1 MVDGMSGFTERT
13 KTGMT
18 GLDELL
24 NGGIPKNAVVLI
36 SGGAGS
42 GKTVMGLQFLVKGA
56 MDYGEKGVYITF
68 EETREDLI
76 GQAAQFG
83 WDLAKLENEGK
94 LKIMTFTPSKHH
106 LSFVNFQLDEVINTF
121 KPTRLVYDSI
131 STIGVYAEIL
141 ADVETLTSLG
151 LKKEDIAIELS
162 PDTITRRAVMDI
174 MSRIKSYQLTS
185 LVISELPKQSNF
197 LSRDTVSEFVADG
210 IIVLHCLERKEKK
223 IRAIEVLKMRRT
235 QHSMDLIPMLMGDK
249 GIDVL
254 TEEKVY

>member
-1 MVDGMSGFTERT
+1 MAEFAGRT
-13 KTGMT
+13 KTGME

-56 MDYGEKGVYITF
+56 MDYGEKGVFVTF
-68 EETREDLI
+68 EETRDDIVE
-76 GQAAQFG
+76 QAAQFG
-83 WDLAKLENEGK
+83 WDLETLENEGK
-94 LKIMTFTPSKHH
+94 LKIMTFNPSKSH
-106 LSFVNFQLDEVINTF
+106 LSLVNFQLDEVVNKF
-121 KPTRLVYDSI
+121 KPSRLVYDSI
-131 STIGVYAEIL
+131 STVGVYAEIL
-141 ADVETLTSLG
+141 ADVETLTALG
-151 LKKEDIAIELS
+151 LKKEDMAVELG
-162 PDTITRRAVMDI
+162 PDTVTRRAVMDI
-174 MSRIKSYQLTS
+174 ISRLKSYQLTS

-235 QHSMDLIPMLMGDK
+235 QHSMDLIPILIGDN

-254 TEEKVY
+254 IDEKVY

>member
-1 MVDGMSGFTERT
+1 MVEFTERT
-13 KTGMT
+13 KTGIS

-42 GKTVMGLQFLVKGA
+42 GKTVMGLQFLVNGA
-56 MDYGEKGVYITF
+56 MDYGEKGIFVTF
-68 EETREDLI
+68 EETREDILA
-76 GQAAQFG
+76 QALQFG
-83 WDLAKLENEGK
+83 WDLAKLEHDGK
-94 LKIMTFTPSKHH
+94 LKIVTFTLSKHH
-106 LSFVNFQLDEVINTF
+106 LSFVNFQLDEMISTF
-121 KPTRLVYDSI
+121 KPNRLVYDSI

-151 LKKEDIAIELS
+151 LKKEDMAIELR

-174 MSRIKSYQLTS
+174 MARLKSYGLTS

-197 LSRDTVSEFVADG
+197 LSRDTVSEFAADG
-210 IIVLHCLERKEKK
+210 IILLHCLERKEKK

-235 QHSMDLIPMLMGDK
+235 KHSMDLIPMLMADN
-249 GIDVL
+249 GIEVL
-254 TEEKVY
+254 TGEKVY

>member
-1 MVDGMSGFTERT
+1 MGGFVERT
-13 KTGMT
+13 RTGME

-56 MDYGEKGVYITF
+56 TQYGEKGVFVTF
-68 EETREDLI
+68 EETRDDIL

-83 WDLAKLENEGK
+83 WDLAKLENEGT
-94 LKIMTFTPSKHH
+94 LKIVTFTPSKHH
-106 LSFVNFQLDEVINTF
+106 LSFVNFQLDEMINTF
-121 KPTRLVYDSI
+121 KPSRLVYDSI

-141 ADVETLTSLG
+141 ADVETLASLG
-151 LKKEDIAIELS
+151 IKKEDLATELRS
-162 PDTITRRAVMDI
+162 DAITRRAVMDI
-174 MSRIKSYQLTS
+174 MSKLKGYRLTS

-197 LSRDTVSEFVADG
+197 LSRDTVSEFAADG

-223 IRAIEVLKMRRT
+223 IRALEVLKMRRT
-235 QHSMDLIPMLMGDK
+235 QHSMDLIPMLMGEN
-249 GIDVL
+249 GIEVL
-254 TEEKVY
+254 TKEKVY